1 MDLQL
6 MAALSNADA
15 IASNEGE
22 VRNVLRHY
30 LAPHGFDTQTDGLGS
45 LIFTK
50 RAAKPQFSVMIYG
63 HMDEVGYMVRTI
75 TPEGLLRLMV
85 VGGVKP
91 AASHWQSVRVTTAT
105 GEKLPGMVIRDES
118 LPAFD
123 QVLCDVGANTA
134 DEVSALGI
142 KIGDMVT
149 FATEFSEYATEGVF
163 GGKALDDRLGCYV
176 GARLLTELA
185 DEELPFTLHFA
196 ATSSEE
202 VGIRGA
208 KTTTQLIQ
216 PDLAFIV
223 DVATF
228 QHPRDRSE
236 VNQRQVG
243 KGPILTHFDRTL
255 APNRQL
261 QQFVKDTA
269 AAASLPLQLD
279 MFNGGGTDGGEAHK
293 VGAGIPTVVTI
304 LPCRYGHCAQSL
316 AQAADVDH
324 MVALYAAMC
333 RRLSLQLVEAAHT
346 F

>member
-1 MDLQL
+1 
-6 MAALSNADA
+6 
-15 IASNEGE
+15 
-22 VRNVLRHY
+22 
-30 LAPHGFDTQTDGLGS
+30 
-45 LIFTK
+45 
-50 RAAKPQFSVMIYG
+50 
-63 HMDEVGYMVRTI
+63 
-75 TPEGLLRLMV
+75 
-85 VGGVKP
+85 
-91 AASHWQSVRVTTAT
+91 
-105 GEKLPGMVIRDES
+105 MVIRDDT

-123 QVLCDVGANTA
+123 QVLCDVGANNA
-134 DEVSALGI
+134 DDVAALGI
-142 KIGDMVT
+142 AIGDMVT
-149 FATEFSEYATEGVF
+149 FATEFHGYAPDGVF

-176 GARLLTELA
+176 GAQLLAELA
-185 DEELPFTLHFA
+185 DEKLPFTLHFA

-208 KTTTQLIQ
+208 TTATQLIK

-228 QHPRDRSE
+228 QNPRERGE

-255 APNRQL
+255 APNRHL
-261 QQFVKDTA
+261 QQFVKATA
-269 AAASLPLQLD
+269 VAAEIPLQLD

-293 VGAGIPTVVTI
+293 VGSGIPTVVTI

-316 AQAADVDH
+316 AHTRDVDQ

-333 RRLSLQLVEAAHT
+333 RQLSAKLVAAAHT